1 MPSESSHGTGW
12 WRPSLVTMAF
22 LILSGCGGG
31 ISPCPVEAGDRCYT
45 THDYRDALQNIAQE
59 IRSSSPGLEDRWAME
74 SINLAEAWAH
84 LRLLR
89 GSDTPGEGVSV
100 GVIDTG
106 IDLDHPVFM
115 EGAAAGE
122 VTEELLAG
130 ATEEFGEDFSH
141 GTGVASIIVGREN
154 PVDKRQYSGIAPYA
168 TLKMFAVPLSDPPP
182 PGTPFDPVELSK
194 LEGLDEYEAEFFA
207 DVLSRDIDILNMSFG
222 VEGLVENYGDW
233 AALRTSIPRTIEALA
248 QADRD
253 DKVILVWAAGN
264 SNGRLCVPGSA
275 NCVGADQTDH
285 LGRPA
290 GVLDASSASFYSGL
304 AAHLEELRG
313 HSIAVVATD
322 EEGGIAQFS
331 NRCGIVADWCIAAP
345 GHLVRLA
352 YFGPYQGKAIRDFAR
367 ASGTSFAA
375 PMVSGSLALMKQL
388 FRDQLP
394 NEEVVARLFHTAD
407 SGGRFAD
414 RSIYGHGM
422 MDLNTALS
430 PVGGARIPAQAT
442 VVGAGMPVVQSSLQL
457 GEAFGDGLASALA
470 RHEVAGFDAL
480 GAPFCYDL
488 GHLIVVPPSPDS
500 LAHMREFLAA
510 PPIDAGTQGVDAGDD
525 RTTFAPRFG
534 LGGTPGGTDMGHA
547 LLARDALSLTVG
559 RPDGLVATAFTTD
572 GVDGLQ
578 PASGVLVS
586 WQPTAEAWGL
596 RAGWL
601 GERRGVLSAT
611 AEGAFGNLDA
621 HSMFLG
627 VEIDRMAGK

>member
-22 LILSGCGGG
+22 LILSGCGGGG

-122 VTEELLAG
+122 VTEELLAD

-430 PVGGARIPAQAT
+430 PVGVARIPAQAT

-470 RHEVAGFDAL
+470 RH
-480 GAPFCYDL
+480 
-488 GHLIVVPPSPDS
+488 
-500 LAHMREFLAA
+500 
-510 PPIDAGTQGVDAGDD
+510 
-525 RTTFAPRFG
+525 
-534 LGGTPGGTDMGHA
+534 
-547 LLARDALSLTVG
+547 
-559 RPDGLVATAFTTD
+559 
-572 GVDGLQ
+572 
-578 PASGVLVS
+578 
-586 WQPTAEAWGL
+586 
-596 RAGWL
+596 
-601 GERRGVLSAT
+601 
-611 AEGAFGNLDA
+611 
-621 HSMFLG
+621 
-627 VEIDRMAGK
+627 